1 MPLTPAEVRNV
12 IFSKPPVG
20 ERGYHED
27 EVDHFLDLVHAEL
40 ARLIEENND
49 LRNQLE
55 QLDQQQHAVPGDTGR
70 RPGPPPAQRVMT
82 PVQPSI
88 REQSSPDAEHNLQT
102 ATMLVSAQERADQV
116 MEEAH
121 AQADRM
127 LTQARTHCAH
137 LLSEAQVTAEDMVH
151 EARTRVETMLH
162 SAHTTA
168 QTRERQSR
176 EKAASLEQDATRK
189 HAEILNALNQDK
201 RLLEDT
207 IDALRS
213 FEQEYRTQ
221 LAIYLQLQLDK
232 LDGSGSA
239 APVDPILIQQ
249 DSVGSGMRARG
260 ETGQSPL
267 PPG

>member
-70 RPGPPPAQRVMT
+70 RPGPPPAQRVMA

-176 EKAASLEQDATRK
+176 EKAASLEREAARK
-189 HAEILNALNQDK
+189 HTEIIGSISQEK
-201 RLLEDT
+201 SLLEKK
-207 IDALRS
+207 IDELRT
-213 FEQEYRTQ
+213 FEREYRTRLKTYLESQ
-221 LAIYLQLQLDK
+221 LRE
-232 LDGSGSA
+232 LDGRGSA
-239 APVDPILIQQ
+239 APSDAMRTQGFVT
-249 DSVGSGMRARG
+249 SGFGARAEAGS
-260 ETGQSPL
+260 
-267 PPG
+267 